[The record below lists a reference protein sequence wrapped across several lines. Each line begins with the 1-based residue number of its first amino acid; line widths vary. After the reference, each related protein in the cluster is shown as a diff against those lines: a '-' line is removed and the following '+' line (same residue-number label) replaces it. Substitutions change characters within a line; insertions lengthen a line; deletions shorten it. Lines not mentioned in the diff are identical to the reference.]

1 MKEIKVTAPI
11 SIEDLKKYFTDK
23 ETFYVIDYNNSK
35 LKNEKLLTYLGNLDL
50 PADIDLTG
58 TSQEDVEALVLAYMK
73 LPLLVS
79 VSSLEKIVI
88 FILAE
93 AKGIIEGVVY
103 EKFIVANRQL
113 VDSWISKTDSLTLY
127 NFYILQSDEL
137 KSFAESFPKDDTDD
151 LSGVNFVSLLKDELF
166 YTLYEKIDQSQL
178 KFYSKYFND
187 YMFKGKNLYSFWAVE
202 NNPLFILTHGISSG
216 IVNGRQVVAERQDA
230 APV

>member
-93 AKGIIEGVVY
+93 AKGIIDGGVY

-151 LSGVNFVSLLKDELF
+151 LSGINFVSLLKDELF